1 MFVYI
6 IALLHDKNSFDML
19 DGLRSE
25 QDQTSLCGQATFSKH
40 RTATLPVFQ
49 PFLLF
54 PVILLSSHR
63 RPHYLPV
70 DDSSILHADHF

>member
-6 IALLHDKNSFDML
+6 IAVHDKNSFDML
-19 DGLRSE
+19 DELRSK
-25 QDQTSLCGQATFSKH
+25 QDQTSPCGQAIFSKH

-49 PFLLF
+49 PFYYFLLI
-54 PVILLSSHR
+54 ILLSSDT

-70 DDSSILHADHF
+70 DDSLILHADHF

>member
-6 IALLHDKNSFDML
+6 IALHDKNSFDML
-19 DGLRSE
+19 DELY
-25 QDQTSLCGQATFSKH
+25 QTSPCGQATFSRH

-49 PFLLF
+49 PFYYFLLF
-54 PVILLSSHR
+54 ILLSFHTRS
-63 RPHYLPV
+63 HYLPV

>member
-6 IALLHDKNSFDML
+6 IALHDKNSFDML
-19 DGLRSE
+19 DKLRSE
-25 QDQTSLCGQATFSKH
+25 QDQTSPCGQATFSKH

-49 PFLLF
+49 PFYYFLLI
-54 PVILLSSHR
+54 ILLSSHT

-70 DDSSILHADHF
+70 DDSSILHADHY